1 MGKGDRKMIS
11 LPIIPLTMIPLTN
24 FVENDWFSQIARPA
38 ATPFGKIWQGNDWQR
53 NEKKGFQD
61 YCSANH
67 SSAMHRPVFPHHLV
81 GRTTKGKFIFAS
93 SRLSALR

>member
-24 FVENDWFSQIARPA
+24 FVENDWSSQIARPA
-38 ATPFGKIWQGNDWQR
+38 ATQFGNIGQGNVWQR

-61 YCSANH
+61 YSSANH
-67 SSAMHRPVFPHHLV
+67 SSAMHRPAFHLSILV
-81 GRTTKGKFIFAS
+81 LL
-93 SRLSALR
+93 RLC

>member
-38 ATPFGKIWQGNDWQR
+38 ATQFGKIWQGACLA
-53 NEKKGFQD
+53 EE
-61 YCSANH
+61 
-67 SSAMHRPVFPHHLV
+67 
-81 GRTTKGKFIFAS
+81 
-93 SRLSALR
+93 